1 MLIRFRFGTY
11 TTSDAIQAGLD
22 LEMPGPTRWR
32 GAALVHA
39 MSSNKV
45 PEHVLDDRIRAILS
59 LINLTTKSGV
69 PENAEEKILNRP
81 EDRILVRRAASESIV
96 LLKNDQDV
104 LPFDKSKTVAV
115 IGPNSKVATIG
126 GGGSASLLPYY
137 TVTPFEGVSAKCEN
151 VRFSQG
157 SYSHKE
163 LPLIGRLLKTLDGEL
178 GFHFKVYN
186 EPPTVEDR
194 ECIDDLHITD
204 SSCFLMDYHNEKIKT
219 STFYADLI
227 GIYSPQEDG
236 LYDFGVSVQGTARL
250 FIDDELVVDN
260 TTNQT
265 PGSSFFGSGTV
276 EATGSKQLVGGKSY
290 TLRAHFGST
299 PTSKLQSRGVVS
311 FGPGGIR
318 LSGCKRIDPKIAIEE
333 AAKLASEVDQVVL
346 FAGLNGD
353 WESEGHDREN
363 MDLPPYSNELITRV
377 LAANPKTVVVI
388 QSGTP
393 VEMPWASNAGGL
405 LQAWYGG
412 NETGNAIADV
422 LFGDVNPV
430 RYICLLLQAPN
441 KRVRLDS
448 NDM

>member
-1 MLIRFRFGTY
+1 MSL
-11 TTSDAIQAGLD
+11 A
-22 LEMPGPTRWR
+22 
-32 GAALVHA
+32 HA
-39 MSSNKV
+39 VSSNKV
-45 PEHVLDDRIRAILS
+45 AERVLDDRVREVLT
-59 LINLTTKSGV
+59 LINLARKSGV
-69 PENAEEKILNRP
+69 PENAQEKVLNRP
-81 EDRILVRRAASESIV
+81 KDRALVRRAASESIV
-96 LLKNDQDV
+96 LLKNDQSI

-137 TVTPFEGVSAKCEN
+137 TVTPFEGISSKCEN

-178 GFHFKVYN
+178 GFHFNVYN
-186 EPPTVEDR
+186 EPPTATDR
-194 ECIDDLHITD
+194 ECIDGMHITD
-204 SSCFLMDYHNEKIKT
+204 SSCFLMDYSNEKIKT

-227 GIYSPQEDG
+227 GIYTPEEDG

-276 EATGSKQLVGGKSY
+276 EVVGSKQLIGGKSY
-290 TLRAHFGST
+290 TLRAQFGST
-299 PTSKLQSRGVVS
+299 PTSPLQSHGVVS

-318 LSGCKRIDPKIAIEE
+318 LSGCKRIDPKLAIDE
-333 AAKLASEVDQVVL
+333 AVKLAAEVDQVVVL
-346 FAGLNGD
+346 AGLNGD

-393 VEMPWASNAGGL
+393 VEMPWVSIAEAL

-430 RYICLLLQAPN
+430 RSASLYKPQI
-441 KRVRLDS
+441 
-448 NDM
+448 